1 MKKLASIRT
10 IVFLFVFAFEVIG
23 FSSLAQAQTI
33 SPAQESGTATGSY
46 LKDVWT
52 RDKLTGDWGG
62 LRSDLSKRGI
72 DIGLRL
78 SQYWQRVAS
87 GGVDVNSEYGGTMD
101 YRVNL
106 DMHKLFNTWEGF
118 SINMHARTRFGYD
131 VNADAGAFALQNT
144 GMLMPGPGK
153 YHDTDVTGLTVSQYL
168 PFFGG
173 LANLTVGMFDV
184 IDTVTGFFP
193 HLGYGQEGFWNAN
206 GLLTVLPWVGSVQG
220 LSLYGAIGVTV
231 NEKHKI
237 AQSGLIA
244 LGTENESQGMYS
256 IHDAFNE
263 GVFLAGFHRFIWEI
277 DDKMGYF
284 MVFAGGSTRD
294 QPSNEK
300 GDFVFIPGQGIE
312 NDRTHKPWDIAFYI
326 YQDFW
331 QDKINPERKMTFF
344 TGGTWGPD
352 NPQFAQWH
360 IFANVEAFGIICSRP
375 HDRMGVN
382 GWYNGLSND
391 FKSLMSTEA
400 LRLRDLWGLEAY
412 YNFEINKWL
421 HLTGDFQLI
430 RNQRTRDDIA
440 IIPGFRLVVDF

>member
-1 MKKLASIRT
+1 MKKLASILT
-10 IVFLFVFAFEVIG
+10 IVFLYVLAFEMIG
-23 FSSLAQAQTI
+23 FPSTAQAQT
-33 SPAQESGTATGSY
+33 SPCTQEADTASGGY
-46 LKDVWT
+46 LKDVWE

-62 LRSDLSKRGI
+62 LRSDLSKHGI

-101 YRVNL
+101 YRVNV
-106 DMHKLFNTWEGF
+106 DMHKLLGTWEGF
-118 SINMHARTRFGYD
+118 SVNMHARTRFGYD
-131 VNADAGAFALQNT
+131 VNADAGSFALQNA
-144 GMLMPGPGK
+144 GMLMPAPDD
-153 YHDTDVTGLTVSQYL
+153 YHSTDVTGLTVSQYL

-193 HLGYGQEGFWNAN
+193 HIGYGQEGFWNVN
-206 GLLTVLPWVGSVQG
+206 GLVTALPWFGAVEG

-231 NEKHKI
+231 NEKHKMP
-237 AQSGLIA
+237 QSGLLA
-244 LGTENESQGMYS
+244 LGTENESTGMYS
-256 IHDAFNE
+256 VHDAFDD
-263 GVFLAGFHRFIWEI
+263 GVWLAGFHRFIWEM

-284 MVFAGGSTRD
+284 MVFAGGSTKD
-294 QPSNEK
+294 QPSNEPS
-300 GDFVFIPGQGIE
+300 DYIFIPGQGIE
-312 NDRTHKPWDIAFYI
+312 NTEEHKPWDIAAYV

-331 QDKINPERKMTFF
+331 QDKNNPERKMTFF

-360 IFANVEAFGIICSRP
+360 IFASVEGFGLICSRP
-375 HDRMGVN
+375 HDRMGLS
-382 GWYNGLSND
+382 GWYNGLSNE
-391 FKSLMSTEA
+391 FVSLVSKVNI
-400 LRLRDLWGLEAY
+400 RLRDTWGLEIY

-421 HLTGDFQLI
+421 HLSPDFQLVK
-430 RNQRTRDDIA
+430 NERTSDDIA